1 MLSKDEKL
9 AFLNS
14 RIQLEKDL
22 MTKLKFIYK
31 DDEKT
36 RDEEKEKSKFMIG
49 ILEQAGNRVRFYA
62 VHGFL

>member
-22 MTKLKFIYK
+22 VAKLDFIYK
-31 DDEKT
+31 NDEKA
-36 RDEEKEKSKFMIG
+36 RDKEEEKCKFMIE
-49 ILEQAGNRVRFYA
+49 ILEQAGNRERFYA
-62 VHGFL
+62 VHGL